1 MFAHLKPEYT
11 TVNRKRHLSFQGQ
24 VYPSVTSILSATRP
38 QRDRLA
44 LQKWRQKLGTKQAQ
58 QITIDASKRGISL
71 HVAIKNYLQQQLLE
85 DVSSNPYWDSIQ
97 PVLDRVEQVHLLE
110 SAVYH
115 SLYQYA
121 GCFDCLGVWEGKLCV
136 FDWKTASKPKK
147 KEWITDYCL
156 QVTAYIRAI
165 NYLYNTEIDRG
176 IIAVALNDQPAQIFI
191 LDERDLD
198 FYWQQ
203 FISRLQQ
210 WRNLYQR

>member
-1 MFAHLKPEYT
+1 MFAYLKPEYT
-11 TVNRKRHLSFQGQ
+11 TVNRKRHLSFQGRA
-24 VYPSVTSILSATRP
+24 YPSVTSILSATRP

-44 LQKWRQKLGTKQAQ
+44 LQKWRQRVGTFQAQ

-71 HVAIKNYLQQQLLE
+71 HVAIKNYLQQRSLQ
-85 DVSSNPYWDSIQ
+85 DVSTNPYWDSIQ
-97 PVLDRVEQVHLLE
+97 PVLDRVERVHLLE

-121 GCFDCLGVWEGKLCV
+121 GCFDCLGVWEGQLCV

-156 QVTAYIRAI
+156 PVTAYIRAI

-176 IIAVALNDQPAQIFI
+176 IIAVALADQSAQIFE
-191 LDERDLD
+191 LDGLDLD

-210 WRNLYQR
+210 WRNL